1 MTKMGDECIES
12 MEAGNALTIMNEL
25 LSNSLSG
32 DLSKSRGT
40 HEKVDVACRTISKII
55 GGNSRRI
62 QVAIDIGMIARI
74 VSMLSDTHFRV
85 KKSALN
91 VVHQLVGMSDS
102 SDHIEYL
109 VSRDIVK
116 PLCELLYSDCK
127 VANMAIE
134 ALQSVS
140 AGVCLLSD

>member
-40 HEKVDVACRTISKII
+40 HEKVDVACRTISNII

-91 VVHQLVGMSDS
+91 VVHQLVVMSDS

-127 VANMAIE
+127 VANMAVE
-134 ALQSVS
+134 ALRCVSV
-140 AGVCLLSD
+140 GDCLLS